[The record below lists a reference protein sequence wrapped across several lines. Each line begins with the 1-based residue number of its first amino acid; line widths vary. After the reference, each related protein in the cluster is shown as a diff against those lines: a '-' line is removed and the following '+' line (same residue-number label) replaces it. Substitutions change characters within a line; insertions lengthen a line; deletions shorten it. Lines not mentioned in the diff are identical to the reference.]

1 MQPAVVVLLES
12 RKPLHKPNRLPTL
25 QIVNFHDL
33 LHVLVCNT
41 HDVGNLGMF
50 EFCPKTSSICNG
62 SSISPL
68 KFPSQYLSHT

>member
-1 MQPAVVVLLES
+1 MKPAVVVLLES

-25 QIVNFHDL
+25 QIVNLHDL

-50 EFCPKTSSICNG
+50 EFCPK
-62 SSISPL
+62 PHQFAMVRQ
-68 KFPSQYLSHT
+68 FPH